1 MSTLTKVLIVL
12 LTVSSIFLCGTVATY
27 VGSANNYKE
36 MYETANGQLRK
47 AKADVTTM
55 NDEVNQ
61 VKSSTEQ
68 SKAALQAKIGSLESE
83 LITVKG
89 ELDQAQ
95 NKRDQLLNDVDQLT
109 SRLEALAVTND
120 KWHVMLQNAQ
130 TELTKVNA
138 ELTKERSQNKEV
150 TTAILE
156 KMAIIA
162 QLEDQTEE
170 LIKEKEQLQSK
181 LVQVL
186 RQFGKT
192 VEKPAPVTTA
202 TTMMSAVADKA
213 QSRLPGP
220 SLEPVGAQVK
230 EIGLKGMITQVD
242 LKNSLAEISIGAADG
257 VKEKMKFYAT
267 RGDSFICEI
276 LILDVYAER
285 AVGFIERVQ
294 TPPKSGDSIST
305 SIGS

>member
-36 MYETANGQLRK
+36 LYQTANSQLGKIKRDIDLK
-47 AKADVTTM
+47 NA
-55 NDEVNQ
+55 EVNE

-68 SKAALQAKIGSLESE
+68 AKAALQAKIGSLESE

-89 ELDQAQ
+89 QLDQAE
-95 NKRDQLLNDVDQLT
+95 NRRDQLLNDVDQLT
-109 SRLEALAVTND
+109 SKLDALAVTND

-138 ELTKERSQNKEV
+138 DLTKERSQNKEV

-162 QLEDQTEE
+162 QLEDQTKE
-170 LIKEKEQLQSK
+170 LNKEKEQLQSK
-181 LVQVL
+181 LVLVL

-202 TTMMSAVADKA
+202 TMMAPAVADKA
-213 QSRLPGP
+213 QPRLPGP
-220 SLEPVGAQVK
+220 SVEPVGTQVK
-230 EIGLKGMITQVD
+230 EIGLKGVVTQVD

-285 AVGFIERVQ
+285 AVGFLERVQ

>member
-12 LTVSSIFLCGTVATY
+12 LSVSSIFLCGIVATY
-27 VGSANNYKE
+27 VASANNFKE
-36 MYETANGQLRK
+36 KYETANGQLLK
-47 AKADVTTM
+47 AKRDVSAA
-55 NDEVNQ
+55 NAEANQ
-61 VKSSTEQ
+61 AKTSTEQ
-68 SKAALQAKIGSLESE
+68 AKAALQDKIGSIESE

-120 KWHVMLQNAQ
+120 KWHTMLQNAQ

-138 ELTKERSQNKEV
+138 ELIKERSQNKEV

-162 QLEDQTEE
+162 QLEDQAKQLTS
-170 LIKEKEQLQSK
+170 EKEQLQVK

-192 VEKPAPVTTA
+192 VGKSTPVTT
-202 TTMMSAVADKA
+202 SASTIDKA
-213 QSRLPGP
+213 RPTLPAPGP
-220 SLEPVGAQVK
+220 SLAPVGAQVK
-230 EIGLKGMITQVD
+230 EIGLKGVVTQVD

-285 AVGFIERVQ
+285 AVGFLERVQ
-294 TPPKSGDSIST
+294 SPPKSGDSIST

>member
-12 LTVSSIFLCGTVATY
+12 LTVSSIFLCGIVATY
-27 VGSANNYKE
+27 VASANNFKE
-36 MYETANGQLRK
+36 LYETANGQLQR
-47 AKADVTTM
+47 AKRDVSAA
-55 NDEVNQ
+55 NAEANQ
-61 VKSSTEQ
+61 AKTSTEQ
-68 SKAALQAKIGSLESE
+68 AKAALQAKIGSLESE

-89 ELDQAQ
+89 ELDLAQ
-95 NKRDQLLNDVDQLT
+95 TKRDQLGNDVDQLT
-109 SRLEALAVTND
+109 SQLEALAVTND
-120 KWHVMLQNAQ
+120 KWHTMLQNAQ

-138 ELTKERSQNKEV
+138 ELTKEKSQNKEI

-162 QLEDQTEE
+162 QLEEQAKQ
-170 LIKEKEQLQSK
+170 LVSEKEQLQVK

-192 VEKPAPVTTA
+192 VSKPTPVTT
-202 TTMMSAVADKA
+202 SASIRDKA
-213 QSRLPGP
+213 QSRLPAPGQAD
-220 SLEPVGAQVK
+220 VGAKVK
-230 EIGLKGMITQVD
+230 EIGLKGVVTQVD

-285 AVGFIERVQ
+285 AVGFLERVQ

>member
-1 MSTLTKVLIVL
+1 VLIVL
-12 LTVSSIFLCGTVATY
+12 LTVSSIFLCGIVATY
-27 VGSANNYKE
+27 VASANNFKKK
-36 MYETANGQLRK
+36 YETANRQLQT
-47 AKADVTTM
+47 AKRDVSAA
-55 NDEVNQ
+55 NAEVNQ

-68 SKAALQAKIGSLESE
+68 AKADLQAKIGSLESE

-120 KWHVMLQNAQ
+120 KWHGMLQNAQ

-138 ELTKERSQNKEV
+138 ELIKERSQNKEV
-150 TTAILE
+150 TAAILE

-162 QLEDQTEE
+162 QLEDQTKQ
-170 LIKEKEQLQSK
+170 LISEKEQLQTK

-192 VEKPAPVTTA
+192 VGKPSPVTTA
-202 TTMMSAVADKA
+202 SSVATKA
-213 QSRLPGP
+213 QPTLPAPTSEG
-220 SLEPVGAQVK
+220 PVGAQVK
-230 EIGLKGMITQVD
+230 KIGLKGVITQVD

-267 RGDSFICEI
+267 RGDAFICEI
-276 LILDVYAER
+276 LILDVHAER
-285 AVGFIERVQ
+285 AVGFLERVQ
-294 TPPKSGDSIST
+294 SPPKSGDSVST

>member
-1 MSTLTKVLIVL
+1 VSTLTKVLIVL

-36 MYETANGQLRK
+36 LYETANGQLRK
-47 AKADVTTM
+47 AKADVTAM
-55 NDEVNQ
+55 NEEVNQ
-61 VKSSTEQ
+61 AKSNTEQ
-68 SKAALQAKIGSLESE
+68 TKAALQAKIGSLESE

-89 ELDQAQ
+89 ELDQAE

-109 SRLEALAVTND
+109 SKLEALAVTND
-120 KWHVMLQNAQ
+120 KWQVMLQNAQ

-138 ELTKERSQNKEV
+138 DLTKERSQNKEV

-162 QLEDQTEE
+162 QLEDQKKE
-170 LIKEKEQLQSK
+170 LIKEREQLQAK
-181 LVQVL
+181 LVQVF

-192 VEKPAPVTTA
+192 VERSTPVVTTTA
-202 TTMMSAVADKA
+202 SSAADKA
-213 QSRLPGP
+213 QPRLPGP
-220 SLEPVGAQVK
+220 SLEPAVGAQVK
-230 EIGLKGMITQVD
+230 EIGLKGVITQVD

-285 AVGFIERVQ
+285 AVGFLERVQ

>member
-1 MSTLTKVLIVL
+1 VSTLTKVLIVL

-27 VGSANNYKE
+27 VASANNYKE
-36 MYETANGQLRK
+36 LYDTASGQLRK
-47 AKADVTTM
+47 AKADATTM

-61 VKSSTEQ
+61 VKTSTEQ
-68 SKAALQAKIGSLESE
+68 AKAALQAKIGSLESE

-95 NKRDQLLNDVDQLT
+95 NKRDQLLNDVDQL
-109 SRLEALAVTND
+109 SSKLDALAVTND
-120 KWHVMLQNAQ
+120 KWHEMLQNAQ

-138 ELTKERSQNKEV
+138 DLTKERSQNKEV

-162 QLEDQTEE
+162 QLEDQAKE
-170 LIKEKEQLQSK
+170 LIKEREQLQAK

-192 VEKPAPVTTA
+192 LERSAPVTTA
-202 TTMMSAVADKA
+202 TTMPASADKA
-213 QSRLPGP
+213 QPTLPGP
-220 SLEPVGAQVK
+220 SVEPIGPQVK
-230 EIGLKGMITQVD
+230 AIGLKGMITQVD

-285 AVGFIERVQ
+285 AVGFLERVQ
-294 TPPKSGDSIST
+294 APPKSGDSIST

>member
-1 MSTLTKVLIVL
+1 MSTLTKVLIIL
-12 LTVSSIFLCGTVATY
+12 LSVSSIFLCGIVATY
-27 VGSANNYKE
+27 VASANDYKE
-36 MYETANGQLRK
+36 KWETADRGLRK
-47 AKADVTTM
+47 ARTDVIAA

-61 VKSSTEQ
+61 VKNSTEQ
-68 SKAALQAKIGSLESE
+68 AKATLLAKIGSLESD
-83 LITVKG
+83 LITVRG
-89 ELDQAQ
+89 ELSQAQ
-95 NKRDQLLNDVDQLT
+95 LERNQLLNDVAKYASET
-109 SRLEALAVTND
+109 EALAKTND
-120 KWHVMLQNAQ
+120 KWQTMLQNAQ
-130 TELTKVNA
+130 TELFKVNT
-138 ELTKERSQNKEV
+138 ELTTKGSQNKEI

-162 QLEDQTEE
+162 QLEDQAKQ
-170 LIKEKEQLQSK
+170 LISEKEQLQVK

-192 VEKPAPVTTA
+192 VGRPTSPTTSSS
-202 TTMMSAVADKA
+202 TRDKA

-220 SLEPVGAQVK
+220 SLGPVGTQVK
-230 EIGLKGMITQVD
+230 EIGLKGVITQVD
-242 LKNSLAEISIGAADG
+242 LKNSLAVISIGAADG

-276 LILDVYAER
+276 LILDVSAER
-285 AVGFIERVQ
+285 AVGFLERVQ